1 MRTQL
6 FIFLALFFVSANAQ
20 KLKKEDK
27 IVITNLQKHV
37 QVLASDSLEGRRT
50 GTAGEQRAVAYIS
63 NEFKTLGLLP
73 KGTNGYLQAFEI
85 NEGKQISSATKLVV
99 DGQSLSLEKHFTPLA
114 FSANQSLEALPS
126 MAIHEVGMPWF
137 VDLKET
143 VEANASNPHFD
154 IYSYIKTKA
163 KEVKAKGANALFVY
177 NTSST
182 KDNIEFETKDPSELA
197 PIPVVYLAKEAVSKY
212 FNDPQATVDM

>member
-85 NEGKQISSATKLVV
+85 N
-99 DGQSLSLEKHFTPLA
+99 
-114 FSANQSLEALPS
+114 
-126 MAIHEVGMPWF
+126 GMGR
-137 VDLKET
+137 
-143 VEANASNPHFD
+143 SNILCRLQFPNPTH
-154 IYSYIKTKA
+154 
-163 KEVKAKGANALFVY
+163 
-177 NTSST
+177 
-182 KDNIEFETKDPSELA
+182 
-197 PIPVVYLAKEAVSKY
+197 
-212 FNDPQATVDM
+212 